1 MDEINLRA
9 YIERWKEV
17 NTADTREQSMASMEL
32 RWQQLNSIYLLA
44 SSMGI
49 TTQEATEENEE
60 IMRRWN
66 KLKDLYEYRHMV
78 TEQAEKGLK
87 YEHRRKKQS
96 GEDR

>member
-1 MDEINLRA
+1 MRA

-17 NTADTREQSMASMEL
+17 NTADTLEQSRASMEL
-32 RWQQLNSIYLLA
+32 RWQQVNSIYLLA

-49 TTQEATEENEE
+49 TTREATEENEE

-78 TEQAEKGLK
+78 KEQAEKGLK

-96 GEDR
+96 GKDR